1 MSLKARIQDDV
12 KNAMR
17 AHERERLAALR
28 LVTAAIKQKEVDER
42 IELDDAQVLQVLDKM
57 VKQRRDSLEQYRG
70 AGRDDLAA
78 QEAFELDL
86 IQAYLPEPLGEDELA
101 ALIRATIAEVGAGSI
116 RDMGAVMNAL
126 REQVQGRA
134 DMKAVS
140 TAVRARL
147 NAG

>member
-1 MSLKARIQDDV
+1 MSLKSRIQDDV

-17 AHERERLAALR
+17 AHQRERLAVLR

-42 IELDDAQVLQVLDKM
+42 IELDDAQVLAVLDKM
-57 VKQRRDSLEQYRG
+57 VKQRRESLEQYRS
-70 AGRDDLAA
+70 AGRDDLAN

-86 IQAYLPEPLGEDELA
+86 IQAYLPEPLGEAELGGLIDEA
-101 ALIRATIAEVGAGSI
+101 ISDAGASSI

-126 REQVQGRA
+126 RSKVQGRA

-140 TAVRARL
+140 QAVKNRL
-147 NAG
+147 MG

>member
-1 MSLKARIQDDV
+1 MSLKARIQEDV

-17 AHERERLAALR
+17 AHERERLAVLR
-28 LVTAAIKQKEVDER
+28 LVSAAIKQKEVDER
-42 IELDDAQVLQVLDKM
+42 IELDDAQVLAVLDKM
-57 VKQRRDSLEQYRG
+57 VKQRRESLEQYRG
-70 AGRDDLAA
+70 AGREDLAA

-86 IQAYLPEPLGEDELA
+86 IQTYLPEPLGEDELA
-101 ALIRATIAEVGAGSI
+101 ALIRATIAEVGASGI

-140 TAVRARL
+140 QAVKNQLMA
-147 NAG
+147 